1 RWRGGDKHSGV
12 TKVSQ
17 ANDIVALMGQH
28 GAIESSY
35 RTAREWLDN
44 TGQGIEDEETI
55 KNEIRR
61 RCPNYFDLDDDS
73 ETESKLDGDAN
84 EDLLS
89 SKKQS
94 NSHDKKRS
102 AAQAK
107 IDDWAEINRQS
118 YDLKKSELSQRE
130 EELRLKREI
139 EDKRIKLEEQRES
152 RLAQESMWNVELL
165 ALKAKEA
172 QWEFEHKQE
181 TAAFEKRL
189 KTIQT
194 RKRLKED
201 GMTME
206 EIDNV
211 CPL

>member
-1 RWRGGDKHSGV
+1 
-12 TKVSQ
+12 
-17 ANDIVALMGQH
+17 MGQH

-61 RCPNYFDLDDDS
+61 RWPNYFDLDD
-73 ETESKLDGDAN
+73 
-84 EDLLS
+84 
-89 SKKQS
+89 KQS

-206 EIDNV
+206 EIDYV

>member
-1 RWRGGDKHSGV
+1 
-12 TKVSQ
+12 
-17 ANDIVALMGQH
+17 
-28 GAIESSY
+28 
-35 RTAREWLDN
+35 
-44 TGQGIEDEETI
+44 
-55 KNEIRR
+55 
-61 RCPNYFDLDDDS
+61 
-73 ETESKLDGDAN
+73 
-84 EDLLS
+84 
-89 SKKQS
+89 QS

-165 ALKAKEA
+165 ALKAKDA

-206 EIDNV
+206 EIDYV